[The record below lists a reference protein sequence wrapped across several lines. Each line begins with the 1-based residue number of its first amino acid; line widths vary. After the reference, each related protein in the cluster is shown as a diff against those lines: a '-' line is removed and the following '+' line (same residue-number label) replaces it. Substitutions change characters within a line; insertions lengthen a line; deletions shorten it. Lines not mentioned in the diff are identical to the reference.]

1 VSASENWAEIRT
13 NRSGCERFS
22 ANVEKTAAGPVAQ
35 PIAWANYT
43 APAMVVTASLRPRAL
58 RLLRLLSRPGFHL
71 FLTGLLMVLGFVLA
85 HRISERSGRE
95 ELSALSTERL
105 ELYASN
111 LAAELG
117 RHASLPSLLAID
129 PTLHALRLAPENAG
143 ARLETSQM
151 LARISV
157 RAGTSQI
164 FVADAQGQVLSAS
177 EALTPPTRL
186 AEALAQGRT
195 HFFAADPTTGS
206 TDFYLLHTLPPTVWK
221 PTSIVRPEPQ
231 AHQEPAAIVVR
242 FNLAPLE
249 ATWVDLGLRS
259 QNERI
264 LIADDQDVVI
274 MSSVQAWKYA
284 VLGHA
289 DPSRRQALQASA
301 RYPQAIGPNL
311 DLPASLEVHQGQQ
324 VSLPLPGA
332 KPMLAQQ
339 RQIVPLGLRLVA
351 LSDLTEVRQ
360 RAQLAAWGGAA
371 FGASIGL
378 LVLYLSSRRRAL
390 RQLTRAQTELQQAH
404 ALLEQLVD
412 SRTAEL
418 RQTNDALKTQIAQR
432 LQTEGE
438 LLQASKLAVLGQMS
452 AGLSHEVNQPLTALR
467 ALARNSIRLLE
478 AGRPDAVAT
487 NLQLMDDMVERM
499 SQITRQ
505 LKSFARKADEQVT
518 GAVSLLDCVRNAL
531 LLLEHRSRALD
542 VQAEIDVPVGLRV
555 RAEANRLE
563 QVLINLFGNAIDAMQ
578 NEAERRL
585 QLQVVAQDG
594 GRRALIRVQDS
605 GAGVGEADL
614 QRLFEPFFTTKPAG
628 EGLGLGLV
636 ISAKI
641 VHEFGGALRAER
653 LEHGMSFEFDLAVET
668 WTAAPET
675 NDV

>member
-1 VSASENWAEIRT
+1 
-13 NRSGCERFS
+13 
-22 ANVEKTAAGPVAQ
+22 
-35 PIAWANYT
+35 
-43 APAMVVTASLRPRAL
+43 M

-71 FLTGLLMVLGFVLA
+71 FLTGALMVLGFVLA
-85 HRISERSGRE
+85 HRLSERSGRDQ
-95 ELSALSTERL
+95 LSALSTERL

-117 RHASLPSLLAID
+117 RQASLPSLLAID
-129 PTLHALRLAPENAG
+129 PTLQALMLAPGDAG
-143 ARLETSQM
+143 RQRSASQT
-151 LARISV
+151 LARVNV

-164 FVADAQGQVLSAS
+164 FVADLQGQVLTAS
-177 EALTPPTRL
+177 EPLTPPARL
-186 AEALAQGRT
+186 PEVLAQGRS
-195 HFFAADPTTGS
+195 HFFAADPVTGS
-206 TDFYLLHTLPPTVWK
+206 TDFYLLHPLRG
-221 PTSIVRPEPQ
+221 SG
-231 AHQEPAAIVVR
+231 PAGGVIVVR

-264 LIADDQDVVI
+264 LVADDQDVVI
-274 MSSVQAWKYA
+274 MSSVQPWKYA

-289 DPSRRQALQASA
+289 DPSRRAALQASA
-301 RYPQAIGPNL
+301 RYPQAIGADL
-311 DLPASLEVHQGQQ
+311 ALPAALEAHRGRLVR
-324 VSLPLPGA
+324 LPLPGDVA
-332 KPMLAQQ
+332 EGRPMLAQQ
-339 RQIVPLGLRLVA
+339 RQLVPLGLRLVA

-371 FGASIGL
+371 FGASVGL

-390 RQLTRAQTELQQAH
+390 RQLTQAQTALRQAH
-404 ALLEQLVD
+404 AQLEQLVD

-418 RQTNDALKTQIAQR
+418 RHTNDALKTQIAQR

-478 AGRPDAVAT
+478 TGRADAVAA
-487 NLQLMDDMVERM
+487 NLQIMDDMVERM

-505 LKSFARKADEQVT
+505 LKNFARKADEQVT
-518 GAVSLLDCVRNAL
+518 GSVPLLDSVRNAL
-531 LLLEHRSRALD
+531 LLLEHRSRPLGVQTD
-542 VQAEIDVPVGLRV
+542 VDVPADLRV

-563 QVLINLFGNAIDAMQ
+563 QVLVNLFGNAMDAMAD
-578 NEAERRL
+578 ETERRL
-585 QLQVVAQDG
+585 SVHVTVQDG
-594 GRRALIRVQDS
+594 RALVQVQDS

-614 QRLFEPFFTTKPAG
+614 HHLFEPFFTTKPAG

-641 VHEFGGALRAER
+641 VHEFGGTLRAR
-653 LEHGMSFEFDLAVET
+653 PLPRGMSFEFDLAV
-668 WTAAPET
+668 APWESP
-675 NDV
+675 DV

>member
-1 VSASENWAEIRT
+1 
-13 NRSGCERFS
+13 
-22 ANVEKTAAGPVAQ
+22 
-35 PIAWANYT
+35 
-43 APAMVVTASLRPRAL
+43 MVVPASLRPRAL

-85 HRISERSGRE
+85 HRLSERSGRE
-95 ELSALSTERL
+95 QLSALSTERL

-117 RHASLPSLLAID
+117 RHASLPSLLAIA
-129 PTLHALRLAPENAG
+129 PTLQALLQTPDDAAARLAA
-143 ARLETSQM
+143 SQM
-151 LARISV
+151 LARVNV
-157 RAGTSQI
+157 RAGTHQI
-164 FVADAQGQVLSAS
+164 FVATPQGQVLSAS
-177 EALTPPTRL
+177 EALTPPARL
-186 AEALAQGRT
+186 AEALAQGRV
-195 HFFAADPTTGS
+195 HFFAADPNTGS
-206 TDFYLLHTLPPTVWK
+206 TDFYLLHPL
-221 PTSIVRPEPQ
+221 RQ
-231 AHQEPAAIVVR
+231 AGVIVVR

-259 QNERI
+259 QGERI
-264 LIADDQDVVI
+264 LVADDQDVVI

-284 VLGHA
+284 VLDHA

-301 RYPQAIGPNL
+301 RYPQAIGPDL
-311 DLPASLEVHQGQQ
+311 DLPATLEVHQGQL
-324 VSLPLPGA
+324 VKLPLPDTSVA

-351 LSDLTEVRQ
+351 LSDLTEVKQ

-378 LVLYLSSRRRAL
+378 LALYLSSRRRAL
-390 RQLTRAQTELQQAH
+390 RQLTQAQAALRQTH
-404 ALLEQLVD
+404 AQLEQLVD

-478 AGRPDAVAT
+478 SGRHDAVAA
-487 NLQLMDDMVERM
+487 NLQIMDDMVERM

-518 GAVSLLDCVRNAL
+518 GAVPLLGCVRNAL

-542 VQAEIDVPVGLRV
+542 LQTDIDIAAGLLV

-563 QVLINLFGNAIDAMQ
+563 QVLVNLFGNAIDAMQ
-578 NEAERRL
+578 QETERHLRVRAVSL
-585 QLQVVAQDG
+585 DA
-594 GRRALIRVQDS
+594 GRRVLVKVQDS
-605 GAGVGEADL
+605 GAGVSDEQL
-614 QRLFEPFFTTKPAG
+614 QHLFEPFFTTKPAG

-668 WTAAPET
+668 WTAVPET
-675 NDV
+675 SNV

>member
-1 VSASENWAEIRT
+1 
-13 NRSGCERFS
+13 
-22 ANVEKTAAGPVAQ
+22 
-35 PIAWANYT
+35 
-43 APAMVVTASLRPRAL
+43 MTASLRPRAL

-95 ELSALSTERL
+95 QLSALSTERL

-117 RHASLPSLLAID
+117 RHASLPSLLAIA
-129 PTLHALRLAPENAG
+129 PTLQALMQTPEDAG
-143 ARLETSQM
+143 ARRAASQM
-151 LARISV
+151 LARVNV
-157 RAGTSQI
+157 RAGTHQI
-164 FVADAQGQVLSAS
+164 FIADAGGQVLSAS
-177 EALTPPTRL
+177 ETLQPPPRL
-186 AEALAQGRT
+186 VEALAQGRA
-195 HFFAADPTTGS
+195 HFFAADANTGS
-206 TDFYLLHTLPPTVWK
+206 TDFYLLHPL
-221 PTSIVRPEPQ
+221 RQ
-231 AHQEPAAIVVR
+231 ASQHSGVIVVR

-249 ATWVDLGLRS
+249 ATWIDLGLRS

-478 AGRPDAVAT
+478 AGRQDAVAT

-585 QLQVVAQDG
+585 GVQVIAQDS

>member
-1 VSASENWAEIRT
+1 
-13 NRSGCERFS
+13 
-22 ANVEKTAAGPVAQ
+22 
-35 PIAWANYT
+35 
-43 APAMVVTASLRPRAL
+43 MVVPESLRPRAP

-71 FLTGLLMVLGFVLA
+71 FLTGLLMALGFVLA
-85 HRISERSGRE
+85 HRLSERSGRE
-95 ELSALSTERL
+95 QLTALSTERL

-117 RHASLPSLLAID
+117 RHASLPSLLAIA
-129 PTLHALRLAPENAG
+129 PTLQALMQAPGDDERRRA
-143 ARLETSQM
+143 ASQM
-151 LARISV
+151 LARVNV
-157 RAGTSQI
+157 RAGTHQI
-164 FVADAQGQVLSAS
+164 FVATPQGQVLSAS
-177 EALTPPTRL
+177 EPLAPPARLT
-186 AEALAQGRT
+186 EALAQGRS
-195 HFFAADPTTGS
+195 HFFAAAPHTGS
-206 TDFYLLHTLPPTVWK
+206 TDFYLLHPL
-221 PTSIVRPEPQ
+221 RQ
-231 AHQEPAAIVVR
+231 ASAAVGVIVVR

-249 ATWVDLGLRS
+249 ATWIDLGLRS

-264 LIADDQDVVI
+264 LVADDQDVVI

-289 DPSRRQALQASA
+289 DPSRRLALQASA
-301 RYPQAIGPNL
+301 RYPQAIGPDL
-311 DLPASLEVHQGQQ
+311 DLPASLEVHQGLQ
-324 VSLPLPGA
+324 VRLPLPGSR
-332 KPMLAQQ
+332 PMLAQQ

-360 RAQLAAWGGAA
+360 RAQLAAWGGGA

-378 LVLYLSSRRRAL
+378 LALYLSSRRRAL
-390 RQLTRAQTELQQAH
+390 RQLTQAQADLRQTH
-404 ALLEQLVD
+404 AQLEQLVD

-467 ALARNSIRLLE
+467 ALARNSMRLLE
-478 AGRPDAVAT
+478 AGRQDAVAA
-487 NLQLMDDMVERM
+487 NLQIMDDMVERM

-518 GAVSLLDCVRNAL
+518 SAVPLLDCVRNAL
-531 LLLEHRSRALD
+531 LLLEHRSRALG
-542 VQAEIDVPVGLRV
+542 VATEIDLPPGLRV

-563 QVLINLFGNAIDAMQ
+563 QVLVNLFGNAIDAMQ
-578 NEAERRL
+578 HEAERLLR
-585 QLQVVAQDG
+585 VRTVAQDAG
-594 GRRALIRVQDS
+594 QRVLVQVQDS
-605 GAGVGEADL
+605 GPGVAEADL
-614 QRLFEPFFTTKPAG
+614 ARLFEPFFTTKPAG

-641 VHEFGGALRAER
+641 VHEFGGTLRAVK
-653 LEHGMSFEFDLAVET
+653 LTQGMSFEFDLAVET
-668 WTAAPET
+668 WTAVSET

>member
-1 VSASENWAEIRT
+1 
-13 NRSGCERFS
+13 
-22 ANVEKTAAGPVAQ
+22 
-35 PIAWANYT
+35 
-43 APAMVVTASLRPRAL
+43 MVVTASLRPRAL

-95 ELSALSTERL
+95 QLSALSTERL

-117 RHASLPSLLAID
+117 RHASLPSLLAIA
-129 PTLHALRLAPENAG
+129 PTLQALMQAPEDANARR
-143 ARLETSQM
+143 AASQM
-151 LARISV
+151 LARVNV
-157 RAGTSQI
+157 RAGTHQI
-164 FVADAQGQVLSAS
+164 FVADARGQVLSAS
-177 EALTPPTRL
+177 EALTPPSRL
-186 AEALAQGRT
+186 TEALAQGRT

-206 TDFYLLHTLPPTVWK
+206 TDFYLLHPLRGASQVSSAGAGEIPLRGV
-221 PTSIVRPEPQ
+221 
-231 AHQEPAAIVVR
+231 IVVR

-249 ATWVDLGLRS
+249 ATWIDLGLRS

-390 RQLTRAQTELQQAH
+390 RQLTKAQTELQQAH

-478 AGRPDAVAT
+478 AGRQDAVAT

-542 VQAEIDVPVGLRV
+542 VQAEIEVPAGLRV

-563 QVLINLFGNAIDAMQ
+563 QVLVNLFGNAIDAMQ
-578 NEAERRL
+578 NEAER
-585 QLQVVAQDG
+585 QLRVQVIAQDG
-594 GRRALIRVQDS
+594 GRRALMRVQDS

-641 VHEFGGALRAER
+641 VHEFGGTLRAQR

-668 WTAAPET
+668 WAAVPET
-675 NDV
+675 KDV

>member
-1 VSASENWAEIRT
+1 MGKLRGPFAMSVHSFPSLPSRTRSSAVRL
-13 NRSGCERFS
+13 F
-22 ANVEKTAAGPVAQ
+22 
-35 PIAWANYT
+35 
-43 APAMVVTASLRPRAL
+43 
-58 RLLRLLSRPGFHL
+58 RLLGRPGFHL

-85 HRISERSGRE
+85 HRLSERSGRDQ
-95 ELSALSTERL
+95 LSALSTERL
-105 ELYASN
+105 ELYATN

-129 PTLHALRLAPENAG
+129 PALQSLLQTPQDEGRRQAV
-143 ARLETSQM
+143 SHM
-151 LARISV
+151 LARINV
-157 RAGTSQI
+157 RAGTHQI

-177 EALTPPTRL
+177 EPLVPPARL
-186 AEALAQGRT
+186 PEALAQGRI
-195 HFFAADPTTGS
+195 HFFAADANTGS
-206 TDFYLLHTLPPTVWK
+206 TDFYLLHPL
-221 PTSIVRPEPQ
+221 RQ
-231 AHQEPAAIVVR
+231 ASEVLGVIVVR

-259 QNERI
+259 QGERI
-264 LIADDQDVVI
+264 LVADDQDVVI

-284 VLGHA
+284 VLDHA

-301 RYPQAIGPNL
+301 RYPQAIGPDL

-324 VSLPLPGA
+324 VRLPLPGA
-332 KPMLAQQ
+332 GGLPKPMLAQQ
-339 RQIVPLGLRLVA
+339 RQLVPLGLRLVA

-371 FGASIGL
+371 FGASVGL
-378 LVLYLSSRRRAL
+378 GVLYLSSRRRAL
-390 RQLTRAQTELQQAH
+390 RELTRAQTALQQAH
-404 ALLEQLVD
+404 GQLEQLVD

-418 RQTNDALKTQIAQR
+418 RHTNDALKTQIAQR

-478 AGRPDAVAT
+478 TGRQDAVAA

-505 LKSFARKADEQVT
+505 LKSFARKADDQLT
-518 GAVSLLDCVRNAL
+518 GAVPLLDSVRNTL

-542 VQAEIDVPVGLRV
+542 VQADVDIAPGLRV

-563 QVLINLFGNAIDAMQ
+563 QVLVNLVGNALDAMQ
-578 NEAERRL
+578 HETTRRL
-585 QLQVVAQDG
+585 RVLALAQDG
-594 GRRALIRVQDS
+594 GRRVLVKVQDS
-605 GAGVGEADL
+605 GAGVGEAEL

-641 VHEFGGALRAER
+641 VHEFGGTLRAQRLQDDER
-653 LEHGMSFEFDLAVET
+653 GMSFEFDLAVDT
-668 WTAAPET
+668 WTATPES

>member
-1 VSASENWAEIRT
+1 VGKLAPVSDAI
-13 NRSGCERFS
+13 
-22 ANVEKTAAGPVAQ
+22 
-35 PIAWANYT
+35 
-43 APAMVVTASLRPRAL
+43 RPRAL

-71 FLTGLLMVLGFVLA
+71 FLTGALMVLGFVLA
-85 HRISERSGRE
+85 HRLSERSGRE
-95 ELSALSTERL
+95 ALSALSTERL

-129 PTLHALRLAPENAG
+129 PTLHALRLAPADPG
-143 ARLETSQM
+143 MRLQTSQM
-151 LARISV
+151 LARVNV

-164 FVADAQGQVLSAS
+164 FVTDAQGQVLSAS
-177 EALTPPTRL
+177 EALTPPARL

-206 TDFYLLHTLPPTVWK
+206 TDFYLLHALPPTVRK
-221 PTSIVRPEPQ
+221 TAAVAPPEPQ
-231 AHQEPAAIVVR
+231 AFREPGAIVVR

-259 QNERI
+259 QGERI
-264 LIADDQDVVI
+264 LVADDQDVVI
-274 MSSVQAWKYA
+274 MSTVQAWKYT

-301 RYPQAIGPNL
+301 RYPQAIGPDL
-311 DLPASLEVHQGQQ
+311 ELPASLEVHQGQQ
-324 VSLPLPGA
+324 VQLPPLIASGA

-351 LSDLTEVRQ
+351 LSDLSEVRQ

-378 LVLYLSSRRRAL
+378 LALYLSSRRRAL
-390 RQLTRAQTELQQAH
+390 RQLTQAQADLRQAH
-404 ALLEQLVD
+404 AQLEQLVD

-418 RQTNDALKTQIAQR
+418 RQTNEALKTQIAQR

-467 ALARNSIRLLE
+467 ALARNSLRLLE
-478 AGRPDAVAT
+478 SGRQDAVST
-487 NLQLMDDMVERM
+487 NLQLIDDMVERM

-505 LKSFARKADEQVT
+505 LKSFARKADEQVAGST
-518 GAVSLLDCVRNAL
+518 PLLASVRNAL
-531 LLLEHRSRALD
+531 LLLEHRCRALD
-542 VQAEIDVPVGLRV
+542 VQARIDVPTDLLV

-563 QVLINLFGNAIDAMQ
+563 QVLVNLFGNAIDAMKGEPERLLRVRTVAL
-578 NEAERRL
+578 EA
-585 QLQVVAQDG
+585 
-594 GRRALIRVQDS
+594 GRRVRIQVQDS
-605 GAGVGEADL
+605 GAGVTDEQL
-614 QRLFEPFFTTKPAG
+614 QHLFEPFFTTKPAG

-641 VHEFGGALRAER
+641 VHEFGGTLRAER
-653 LEHGMSFEFDLAVET
+653 LEHGMSFEFDLAVDT
-668 WTAAPET
+668 SSAPTET
-675 NDV
+675 NHV

>member
-1 VSASENWAEIRT
+1 
-13 NRSGCERFS
+13 
-22 ANVEKTAAGPVAQ
+22 
-35 PIAWANYT
+35 
-43 APAMVVTASLRPRAL
+43 MVVPASLRPRAL
-58 RLLRLLSRPGFHL
+58 RLIRLLSRPGFHL

-85 HRISERSGRE
+85 HRLSERSGRE
-95 ELSALSTERL
+95 QLSALSTERL

-117 RHASLPSLLAID
+117 RHASLPSLLAIA
-129 PTLHALRLAPENAG
+129 PTLQALMQAPDDAA
-143 ARLETSQM
+143 ARRAASQM
-151 LARISV
+151 LARVNV
-157 RAGTSQI
+157 RAGTHQL

-177 EALTPPTRL
+177 EVLTPPARL

-195 HFFAADPTTGS
+195 HFFAADPNTGS
-206 TDFYLLHTLPPTVWK
+206 TDFYLLHPL
-221 PTSIVRPEPQ
+221 RQ
-231 AHQEPAAIVVR
+231 ASQNSGVIVVR

-249 ATWVDLGLRS
+249 ATWIDLGLRS

-301 RYPQAIGPNL
+301 RYPQAIGPDL
-311 DLPASLEVHQGQQ
+311 DLPVSLEVHQGQQ
-324 VSLPLPGA
+324 VSLPPPGA
-332 KPMLAQQ
+332 KAMLAQQ
-339 RQIVPLGLRLVA
+339 RLIVPLGLRLVA

-404 ALLEQLVD
+404 AQLEQLVD

-467 ALARNSIRLLE
+467 ALARNSMRLLE
-478 AGRPDAVAT
+478 SGRQDAVAT
-487 NLQLMDDMVERM
+487 NLKLMDDMVERM
-499 SQITRQ
+499 GQITRQ

-518 GAVSLLDCVRNAL
+518 GVVLLLDSVRNAQV
-531 LLLEHRSRALD
+531 LLEHRSRALGIAIE
-542 VQAEIDVPVGLRV
+542 VDVPAGLRV

-563 QVLINLFGNAIDAMQ
+563 QVLVNLFGNAIDAMQ

-585 QLQVVAQDG
+585 LVRVSAQDG
-594 GRRALIRVQDS
+594 GARALVQVQDS
-605 GAGVGEADL
+605 GAGVGDEQL
-614 QRLFEPFFTTKPAG
+614 PHLFEPFFTTKPAG

-641 VHEFGGALRAER
+641 VNEFGGSLRARR
-653 LEHGMSFEFDLAVET
+653 LEHGMSFEFDLAVEA
-668 WTAAPET
+668 WESQ
-675 NDV
+675 DV

>member
-1 VSASENWAEIRT
+1 
-13 NRSGCERFS
+13 
-22 ANVEKTAAGPVAQ
+22 
-35 PIAWANYT
+35 
-43 APAMVVTASLRPRAL
+43 MVVPASLRPRAL
-58 RLLRLLSRPGFHL
+58 RLIRLLSRPGFHL
-71 FLTGLLMVLGFVLA
+71 FLTGLLMVLGFALA

-95 ELSALSTERL
+95 QLSALSTERL

-117 RHASLPSLLAID
+117 RHASLPSLLAIA
-129 PTLHALRLAPENAG
+129 PTLQELMKAPGDAE
-143 ARLETSQM
+143 ARRAASQM
-151 LARISV
+151 LARVNV
-157 RAGTSQI
+157 RAGTHQL

-177 EALTPPTRL
+177 EALTPPARL

-195 HFFAADPTTGS
+195 HFFAADANTGS
-206 TDFYLLHTLPPTVWK
+206 TDFYLLHPL
-221 PTSIVRPEPQ
+221 RQ
-231 AHQEPAAIVVR
+231 ASGVIVVR

-249 ATWVDLGLRS
+249 ATWIDLGLRS

-301 RYPQAIGPNL
+301 RYPQAIGPDL
-311 DLPASLEVHQGQQ
+311 DLPVSLEVHQGQQ
-324 VSLPLPGA
+324 VSLPPPGA
-332 KPMLAQQ
+332 KAMLAQQ
-339 RQIVPLGLRLVA
+339 RLIVPLGLRLVA

-378 LVLYLSSRRRAL
+378 LALYLSSRRRAL

-404 ALLEQLVD
+404 AQLEQLVD

-467 ALARNSIRLLE
+467 ALARNSMRLLE
-478 AGRPDAVAT
+478 SGRQDAVAT
-487 NLQLMDDMVERM
+487 NLKLMDDMVERM
-499 SQITRQ
+499 GQITRQ

-518 GAVSLLDCVRNAL
+518 GVVSLLDSVRNAQV
-531 LLLEHRSRALD
+531 LLEHRSRALGIVIEVD
-542 VQAEIDVPVGLRV
+542 MPAGLRV

-563 QVLINLFGNAIDAMQ
+563 QVLVNLFGNAIDAMQ

-585 QLQVVAQDG
+585 LVRVTAQDG
-594 GRRALIRVQDS
+594 GARALVQVQDT
-605 GAGVGEADL
+605 GAGVDDEQL
-614 QRLFEPFFTTKPAG
+614 PHLFEPFFTTKPAG

-641 VHEFGGALRAER
+641 VNEFGGSLRARR
-653 LEHGMSFEFDLAVET
+653 LEHGMSFEFDLAVEA
-668 WTAAPET
+668 WEHQ
-675 NDV
+675 DV

>member
-1 VSASENWAEIRT
+1 
-13 NRSGCERFS
+13 
-22 ANVEKTAAGPVAQ
+22 
-35 PIAWANYT
+35 
-43 APAMVVTASLRPRAL
+43 MVVTASLRPRAL

-95 ELSALSTERL
+95 QLSALSTERL

-117 RHASLPSLLAID
+117 RHASLPSLLAIA
-129 PTLHALRLAPENAG
+129 PTLQALMQTPEDAG
-143 ARLETSQM
+143 ARRAASQM
-151 LARISV
+151 LARVNV
-157 RAGTSQI
+157 RAGTHQI
-164 FVADAQGQVLSAS
+164 FIADAGGQVLSAS
-177 EALTPPTRL
+177 ETLQPPPRL
-186 AEALAQGRT
+186 VEALAQGRA
-195 HFFAADPTTGS
+195 HFFAADANTGS
-206 TDFYLLHTLPPTVWK
+206 TDFYLLHPL
-221 PTSIVRPEPQ
+221 RQ
-231 AHQEPAAIVVR
+231 ASQHSGVIVVR

-249 ATWVDLGLRS
+249 ATWIDLGLRS

-478 AGRPDAVAT
+478 AGRQDAVAT

-585 QLQVVAQDG
+585 GVQVIAQDS

>member
-1 VSASENWAEIRT
+1 
-13 NRSGCERFS
+13 
-22 ANVEKTAAGPVAQ
+22 
-35 PIAWANYT
+35 
-43 APAMVVTASLRPRAL
+43 MVVPESLRPRAL

-85 HRISERSGRE
+85 HRLSERSGRE
-95 ELSALSTERL
+95 QLSALSTERL

-111 LAAELG
+111 LSAELG
-117 RHASLPSLLAID
+117 RHASLPSLLAIA
-129 PTLHALRLAPENAG
+129 PTLQALMQAPDDAD
-143 ARLETSQM
+143 ARRAASQM
-151 LARISV
+151 LARVNV
-157 RAGTSQI
+157 RAGTHQI
-164 FVADAQGQVLSAS
+164 FVADARGRVLSGS
-177 EALTPPTRL
+177 EALAPPARL
-186 AEALAQGRT
+186 PEALAQGRT
-195 HFFAADPTTGS
+195 HFFAADPSTGS
-206 TDFYLLHTLPPTVWK
+206 TDFYLLHPL
-221 PTSIVRPEPQ
+221 RQ
-231 AHQEPAAIVVR
+231 AGRALGVIVVR

-249 ATWVDLGLRS
+249 ATWIDLGLRS

-301 RYPQAIGPNL
+301 RYPQAIGANL

-324 VSLPLPGA
+324 VRLPVLD
-332 KPMLAQQ
+332 KPLLAQQ
-339 RQIVPLGLRLVA
+339 RQLVPLGLRLVA

-360 RAQLAAWGGAA
+360 RAQIAAWGGAA
-371 FGASIGL
+371 VGASIGL

-390 RQLTRAQTELQQAH
+390 RQLTKAQADLRQAH
-404 ALLEQLVD
+404 AQLEQLVD

-467 ALARNSIRLLE
+467 ALARNSMRLLD
-478 AGRPDAVAT
+478 AGRQDAVAT
-487 NLQLMDDMVERM
+487 NLKLMDDMVERM

-505 LKSFARKADEQVT
+505 LKSFARKADEQVS
-518 GAVSLLDCVRNAL
+518 GAVVLLDSVRNAL
-531 LLLEHRSRALD
+531 LLLEHRSRALGIATD
-542 VQAEIDVPVGLRV
+542 IDLPRGLRV

-563 QVLINLFGNAIDAMQ
+563 QVLVNLLGNAIDAMQ
-578 NEAERRL
+578 QETERRL
-585 QLQVVAQDG
+585 RVRAVAQES
-594 GRRALIRVQDS
+594 GRRVLVQVQDS
-605 GAGVGEADL
+605 GAGVADDQL
-614 QRLFEPFFTTKPAG
+614 PHLFEPFFTTKPAG

-641 VHEFGGALRAER
+641 VHEFGGTLRAEK
-653 LEHGMSFEFDLAVET
+653 LAQGMSFEFDLAVET
-668 WTAAPET
+668 WTESVET
-675 NDV
+675 QDV